1 MAGRK
6 PKTRWDDDPS
16 SAKNTYK
23 RANERGRQTL
33 ETEFRSN
40 VFPRSPKAPRYFVP
54 RAYEGVNSMASPQ
67 RRVQAEGFRQGRS
80 TRYSRLTGGG
90 AAPGQGMSGR
100 GQGGGG
106 GGFLGRTK

>member
-1 MAGRK
+1 MAKRK

-54 RAYEGVNSMASPQ
+54 RGVEGQNSMASSQ
-67 RRVQAEGFRQGRS
+67 RRVQTEGMRQGRA

-90 AAPGQGMSGR
+90 SAPGRGM
-100 GQGGGG
+100 GQGGSGG
-106 GGFLGRTK
+106 GGFLKRTK